1 MILKKLLNRNT
12 FNCTWNFA
20 HENTLFIHVRCAV
33 KFIILQCMIPFEAW
47 VCTKRYFTVF
57 TEGLCLVPLYRPIAT
72 HLTIRVCL
80 SATRG
85 EIKIS
90 AHKMSL
96 HQLQSF
102 GYHQVLVSLCTYS
115 SLLHI
120 QYHFMISTILLCPP
134 CVALRVCT
142 AGV

>member
-1 MILKKLLNRNT
+1 MIFKKKRLLNRNT

-20 HENTLFIHVRCAV
+20 HEHTLFMHVRCAV

-47 VCTKRYFTVF
+47 VCTQRYFTVF

-85 EIKIS
+85 EIRIS
-90 AHKMSL
+90 AHKMSPPIEKL
-96 HQLQSF
+96 CFHLVWRMFFVVSHSLPVILQL
-102 GYHQVLVSLCTYS
+102 
-115 SLLHI
+115 
-120 QYHFMISTILLCPP
+120 
-134 CVALRVCT
+134 
-142 AGV
+142 